1 MLAWIQSLYLTSR
14 FFWVLTGLVSWFL
27 LSFLLPGLLLI
38 GQIALAIWI
47 IFLFADGL
55 MIYQRRAQL
64 KGQRITPDRMSN
76 GDPNRIEVFLSSTY
90 PFPAQVEII
99 DELPVQFQNRD
110 LRESLSM
117 EPGGE
122 ASWAYELRP
131 LTRGEYFFGALN
143 LYLSGPIGLLQRRFT
158 FDNDQMV
165 PTYPSFAQM
174 RRYQLL
180 AISNRLTEGGVKQIR
195 RLGHTTEFEQIKEY
209 VKGDDY
215 RTINWKASARS
226 QRLMVNQY
234 VDERAQ
240 QVYCLLDTSR
250 VMKMPFEGMSLMD
263 YAINASLVL
272 SNIAINRKDKAG
284 LITFAEKVHQCQPAS
299 SRPIQM
305 NRIMELLYNQETD
318 FLEASFEALYTFV
331 KRKLSQRSLLLL
343 FTNFESVSALRRQLP
358 YLQALNR
365 QHLMVVVFFENTE
378 LNTLLENAPRSLEE
392 IYVKSIGE
400 DLAFQ
405 KRLIA
410 KELEQ
415 HGILS
420 VLTPPAQLTVST
432 LNQYLAIKAKRIL

>member
-14 FFWVLTGLVSWFL
+14 FFWVLAGLVGWFL

-38 GQIALAIWI
+38 GQIALAVWLV
-47 IFLFADGL
+47 FLFADGL
-55 MIYQRRAQL
+55 MIYQRQALL
-64 KGQRITPDRMSN
+64 KGQRICPDRMSN
-76 GDPNRIEVFLSSTY
+76 GDPNRIEVVLSSTY
-90 PFPAQVEII
+90 PFPIQVEII

-110 LRESLSM
+110 LKESLLL
-117 EPGGE
+117 EPRGE
-122 ASWAYELRP
+122 GSWTYELRP
-131 LTRGEYFFGALN
+131 YTRGEYFFGALN
-143 LYLSGPIGLLQRRFT
+143 LYLSGPIGLLQRRFS
-158 FDNDQMV
+158 FDSDQMV

-180 AISNRLTEGGVKQIR
+180 AISNRLTEVGVKQIR

-240 QVYCLLDTSR
+240 QVYCLLDKSR

-305 NRIMELLYNQETD
+305 NRIMDLLYNQETD
-318 FLEASFEALYTFV
+318 FLEASYEAVYTFV

-365 QHLMVVVFFENTE
+365 QHLMVVIFFENTE